1 MLIPI
6 LTRGDTWNCCPASWI
21 AFQSNCYLP
30 LNDNQT
36 WHESERN
43 CSGMGGHLATI
54 NTEAEQN
61 FVTQLLD
68 SRFPYF
74 LGLTD
79 ENTEGLWQWVDQTPF
94 NPHMAFWHEGE
105 PNDFKEEDCIV
116 LINVQDKW
124 TWNNFP
130 CHFQANSIYT
140 CGSNFMYRC
149 GKKDRQDI
157 PSTQRSLFA
166 NYLLFRSVDNH
177 QLHPFLKRGHL
188 GRNTDEDNG
197 NKKGSTTTFDI
208 LNCQSLQNRTK
219 AQVSIGKFVFE
230 VHGSQYFPLNDQL
243 ITLGKYYSEVSVF
256 GVGTMHYS
264 SEWNFSENRAN
275 GSH

>member
-1 MLIPI
+1 MWLEEPQRQPKGARHPQLIPWVLSVVFI
-6 LTRGDTWNCCPASWI
+6 TLLSACFIANCLVTHRYFSRWKRRGGTVIFSDYQTTLTCARAELESRATGDTWNCCPASWI

-36 WHESERN
+36 WHESESN

-94 NPHMAFWHEGE
+94 NPYMAFWHEGE
-105 PNDFKEEDCIV
+105 PNDFKKEDCIV

-124 TWNNFP
+124 AWNNFP
-130 CHFQANSIYT
+130 CHFQANSICKLPRAT
-140 CGSNFMYRC
+140 FSW
-149 GKKDRQDI
+149 KPTK
-157 PSTQRSLFA
+157 RSL
-166 NYLLFRSVDNH
+166 
-177 QLHPFLKRGHL
+177 
-188 GRNTDEDNG
+188 
-197 NKKGSTTTFDI
+197 
-208 LNCQSLQNRTK
+208 
-219 AQVSIGKFVFE
+219 
-230 VHGSQYFPLNDQL
+230 
-243 ITLGKYYSEVSVF
+243 
-256 GVGTMHYS
+256 
-264 SEWNFSENRAN
+264 
-275 GSH
+275 